1 MEKQSVLY
9 KTENEILSCFR
20 KLSEENQLKLLS
32 SAQLAYKTWESGTV
46 RRLGCKVSALG
57 ADLEEAGQN

>member
-1 MEKQSVLY
+1 MQEQSVLY
-9 KTENEILSCFR
+9 KTETEILSCFR

-46 RRLGCKVSALG
+46 RCKKHARQ
-57 ADLEEAGQN
+57 AERAEK